1 MSQPAYIYARFSS
14 IEQAKGH
21 SLERQLQ
28 GARLMVERNGWL
40 HSPDREMVDE
50 GRSAFHGIN
59 RAEGSALFDFEE
71 KARDGHFQNGAV
83 LVVESLDRLT
93 RQGHEE
99 TFDLVRLL
107 TRNGVTIATFQ
118 DGQIYEA
125 GQRLDLASIITV
137 IVKGELSREEIEK
150 RQKRIL
156 AVWEKKI
163 QTIQDGDRKAVTSM
177 VPAWIDVDPDT
188 KVMSINPY
196 RGKLLNQIYD
206 WYIEGRGM
214 VWIVKELN
222 RRNEPTWTMKNNV
235 VAKGWNSS
243 SLHKMLTFRA
253 VLGEYEPKARLRGQ
267 NIGES
272 KGIVIPD
279 YYPQAIDTHKFNQAQ
294 AVRAGRQRTGGK
306 STNTQN
312 NLFVGMMR
320 CGHCGGPAYHQ
331 INTWKGQRRKNK
343 KRNGDPVV
351 YESHTNLSYIRC
363 NNWRRSHQCDN
374 SVSIRYETL
383 EQAVLDY
390 FFSDAIE
397 TIIKPDAREASM
409 KAEIAEAERQIAL
422 KKSRLENAIEALTE
436 TPLKALAQKA
446 VEMESEIE
454 EMERDVAQRT
464 NELGVLVGHGL
475 PSDNL
480 KIIRSIQADLN
491 SEDSETQYIAR
502 SKTHTAFKNVI
513 DKITIWKDGEIAI
526 WFKNDEVLMFDKD
539 GYRSGGTDSY
549 YAD

>member
-1 MSQPAYIYARFSS
+1 MTQPAYIYARFSS

-21 SLERQLQ
+21 SLERQLT
-28 GARLMVERNGWL
+28 GARSLIERNGWL
-40 HSPDREMVDE
+40 YSPEREMVDE
-50 GRSAFHGIN
+50 GRSAFHGTN
-59 RAEGSALFDFEE
+59 RAEGSALFDFEQKVRE
-71 KARDGHFQNGAV
+71 GHFANGAV

-99 TFDLVRLL
+99 TYDLLRLF
-107 TRNGVTIATFQ
+107 TRNGVTVATFQ
-118 DGQIYEA
+118 DGQIYQT

-150 RQKRIL
+150 RQQRIL
-156 AVWEKKI
+156 AVWDKKI

-177 VPAWIDVDPDT
+177 VPAWLAVDPDT
-188 KVMSINPY
+188 KLMSIDPY
-196 RGKLLNQIYD
+196 RGALLNQIYD

-222 RRNEPTWTMKNNV
+222 RRDEPTWSMKNNRV
-235 VAKGWNSS
+235 SKGWNSS

-267 NIGES
+267 QVGES
-272 KGIVIPD
+272 KGFVIPD
-279 YYPQAIDTHKFNQAQ
+279 YYPQAISTHKFNQAQ

-320 CGHCGGPAYHQ
+320 CGHCDGPAYHQ
-331 INTWKGQRRKNK
+331 INTWIGQRKKNK
-343 KRNGDPVV
+343 KRNGEPVI
-351 YESHTNLSYIRC
+351 YDSHTNLSYIRC
-363 NNWRRSHQCDN
+363 NNWRRSHQCKN
-374 SVSIRYETL
+374 NVSIRYETL
-383 EQAVLDY
+383 ERAVLDY

-397 TIIKPDAREASM
+397 TIIKPDAREALM
-409 KAEIAEAERQIAL
+409 KEEIADVQRQIAL
-422 KKSRLENAIEALTE
+422 KQSKLENAVEALTE

-446 VEMESEIE
+446 ADLEVEIE
-454 EMERDVAQRT
+454 KMLDDVGQRT
-464 NELGVLVGHGL
+464 NELEVLIGQGL
-475 PSDNL
+475 PADNL
-480 KIIRSIQADLN
+480 HIIRSIQEDLN
-491 SEDSETQYIAR
+491 SEDSEAQYIAR
-502 SKTHTAFKNVI
+502 VKTHTAFKNLI
-513 DKITIWKDGEIAI
+513 EKITIWHDGNTAL
-526 WFKNDEVLMFDKD
+526 WFKNGDVLEFDKA